1 MELFKLRY
9 NLYKYL
15 IKENFKFDEF
25 FKNLLV
31 LKNLSYIIIIFFIL
45 IFIIGFEYLN
55 YFIIF
60 FIIILI
66 LYIYN
71 VEIIL
76 LKLEQI
82 KTNKNFQ
89 IYYNYYIFFNKLFN
103 INIDN
108 INQIDGFVNLKQ
120 GDQDGKIYITNIEL
134 IYSGVGYTPNKEYKI
149 RKKGIDTDIAK
160 VKSLSDGRISD
171 KIYDLT
177 SDIEYNPISDNL
189 IIYDNDIDIKPISN
203 ATFKVYYSKII
214 SKSNI
219 REYSLSFM
227 NIYNNIIRNIGYTEN
242 ILKEDIKEHINI
254 LKKENDLLKYI
265 DVYDI
270 KYDFLKKNIII
281 NKIKNEKIFNFLI
294 AIDDIIHIIN
304 EDTFLINLE
313 ELEKYKNENK
323 KIYSKFITEFEL
335 KDLTLISNHN
345 INLDKNILKLLED
358 FDTSFNYLIIILII
372 IFTIILH
379 IFYINLY

>member
-120 GDQDGKIYITNIEL
+120 
-134 IYSGVGYTPNKEYKI
+134 
-149 RKKGIDTDIAK
+149 
-160 VKSLSDGRISD
+160 
-171 KIYDLT
+171 
-177 SDIEYNPISDNL
+177 
-189 IIYDNDIDIKPISN
+189 
-203 ATFKVYYSKII
+203 
-214 SKSNI
+214 
-219 REYSLSFM
+219 
-227 NIYNNIIRNIGYTEN
+227 
-242 ILKEDIKEHINI
+242 
-254 LKKENDLLKYI
+254 
-265 DVYDI
+265 
-270 KYDFLKKNIII
+270 
-281 NKIKNEKIFNFLI
+281 
-294 AIDDIIHIIN
+294 
-304 EDTFLINLE
+304 
-313 ELEKYKNENK
+313 
-323 KIYSKFITEFEL
+323 
-335 KDLTLISNHN
+335 
-345 INLDKNILKLLED
+345 
-358 FDTSFNYLIIILII
+358 YLNSVL
-372 IFTIILH
+372 F
-379 IFYINLY
+379 